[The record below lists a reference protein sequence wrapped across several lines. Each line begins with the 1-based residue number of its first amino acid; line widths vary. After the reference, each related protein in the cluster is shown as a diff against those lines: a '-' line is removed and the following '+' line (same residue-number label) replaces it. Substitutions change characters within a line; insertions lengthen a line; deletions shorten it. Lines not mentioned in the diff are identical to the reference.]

1 MFLVSLLSRLPL
13 RVLYAF
19 ADILAFI
26 AYRVVR
32 YRLRVVKYNIDLCFP
47 ELSHKE
53 RQAIVRDYYRHFA
66 DVIVETIWF
75 GGCTKERIR
84 DQRIVEHLNPEIFE
98 EMSGDGRSMVILSS
112 HFGNW
117 ELVGGLLNYNYTD
130 RPLLPTEKD
139 VVVVYK
145 KLRSQKWNM
154 FFHHNR
160 TAVLD
165 DPLHF
170 EGYLETKEVLR
181 YVVRHRREQKYYIF
195 ITDQR
200 PYRSAKGSL
209 PVTFLGQSCQTM
221 AAAANLAQQFG
232 YGVVYQRMRWL
243 SRGHYTYDYI
253 PITQDASTVTAQEI
267 MDRYY
272 ELLSE
277 DVKAQPEQ
285 YLWSH
290 RRFKN
295 STTNRNSVN

>member
-26 AYRVVR
+26 AYRVAR
-32 YRLRVVKYNIDLCFP
+32 YRVRVVRHNIDLCFP
-47 ELSHKE
+47 ELSRKE
-53 RQAIVRDYYRHFA
+53 RQTIVRKYYRHLA
-66 DVIVETIWF
+66 DVIVETVWL
-75 GGCTKERIR
+75 GGCTKERLR
-84 DQRIVEHLNPEIFE
+84 AQQVVELLNPEAFE
-98 EMSGDGRSMVILSS
+98 EMGVGARSTVILSS

-117 ELVGGLLNYNYTD
+117 ELVSGLLNYNYTD
-130 RPLLPTEKD
+130 RPFLPKENNI
-139 VVVVYK
+139 VVVYK
-145 KLRSQKWNM
+145 EVRSQRWNV

-165 DPLHF
+165 DPQHF

-181 YVVRHRREQKYYIF
+181 YVVRHRREQRYYIF

-232 YGVVYQRMRWL
+232 YGVVYQRMRWV
-243 SRGHYTYDYI
+243 SRGHYTYEFI
-253 PITQDASTVTAQEI
+253 PITQDATAMSAQEI

-272 ELLSE
+272 ELLTE

-290 RRFKN
+290 RRF
-295 STTNRNSVN
+295 R